1 MYKGYYYDEETK
13 LYYCISRY
21 NSPEFR
27 RFISPDKCNYL
38 EAEELNGLNLYC
50 YCGNDPINYA
60 DPSGHIAFFVVT
72 AIIGAVV
79 GFGLAAYNDY
89 RDDGVWFNGSVGSYI
104 WYTLGGAAI
113 GAIAGLGTSA
123 LLAGNFFA
131 SVGSVAKGTVLTY
144 QMLKAGGF
152 GATMLMLGDNLSSA
166 FNNFTHVFWSGG
178 DISMNGG
185 NYLAN
190 DVGGKTLEMTRLG
203 QYLTKHSAEY
213 DAWKIASAN
222 FANQVS
228 NGSTVFVMQN
238 INGVGIA
245 STWAT
250 TEYPILAKKVIEF
263 IYEIIG
269 GI

>member
-1 MYKGYYYDEETK
+1 MRARRNLNVLSNDKILDLK
-13 LYYCISRY
+13 LC
-21 NSPEFR
+21 
-27 RFISPDKCNYL
+27 RFISPDDVSYL
-38 EAEELNGLNLYC
+38 DPSTINELNLYC
-50 YCGNDPINYA
+50 YCYNNPVNYS
-60 DPSGHIAFFVVT
+60 DISGHSPDSILKTLLGIA
-72 AIIGAVV
+72 V
-79 GFGLAAYNDY
+79 GVGLAAYNDY
-89 RDDGVWFNGSVGSYI
+89 QDDGVWFNGSVESYI
-104 WYTLGGAAI
+104 GYTLGGAAI
-113 GAIAGLGTSA
+113 GAVAGLGTSA
-123 LLAGNFFA
+123 LLASNPFA

-152 GATMLMLGDNLSSA
+152 GATMLMLGDNLSSV

-178 DISMNGG
+178 DISMNAG

-203 QYLTKHSAEY
+203 QYLTKHSVEY
-213 DAWKIASAN
+213 DAWKIASVN

-250 TEYPILAKKVIEF
+250 TEYPVLAKKAIEF

>member
-1 MYKGYYYDEETK
+1 MYY
-13 LYYCISRY
+13 
-21 NSPEFR
+21 
-27 RFISPDKCNYL
+27 
-38 EAEELNGLNLYC
+38 
-50 YCGNDPINYA
+50 

-79 GFGLAAYNDY
+79 GFGLASYNDY
-89 RDDGVWFNGSVGSYI
+89 KADGVWFNGSVGRYI
-104 WYTLGGAAI
+104 GYTLGGAAI
-113 GAIAGLGTSA
+113 GAVAGLGTSA

-131 SVGSVAKGTVLTY
+131 SVGSVAKGAVLTY
-144 QMLKAGGF
+144 QMLKTGGF

-203 QYLTKHSAEY
+203 QYLAKHSAEY
-213 DAWKIASAN
+213 GAWEIASAN

>member
-1 MYKGYYYDEETK
+1 M
-13 LYYCISRY
+13 
-21 NSPEFR
+21 
-27 RFISPDKCNYL
+27 
-38 EAEELNGLNLYC
+38 
-50 YCGNDPINYA
+50 
-60 DPSGHIAFFVVT
+60 
-72 AIIGAVV
+72 
-79 GFGLAAYNDY
+79 
-89 RDDGVWFNGSVGSYI
+89 
-104 WYTLGGAAI
+104 
-113 GAIAGLGTSA
+113 
-123 LLAGNFFA
+123 AGNFFA
-131 SVGSVAKGTVLTY
+131 SVGSVAKGAVLTY

-152 GATMLMLGDNLSSA
+152 GATMLMLGDNLRSA

-238 INGVGIA
+238 VNGVGIT

-250 TEYPILAKKVIEF
+250 TEYPILAKKAIEF